1 MAEKKVVKEFN
12 VKLVTLRGDD
22 KDLMKVLEA
31 LVPDTEEIDNSV
43 YNKLALRGIDH
54 HVQVQVEEVE

>member
-43 YNKLALRGIDH
+43 YNKLALRGIDY
-54 HVQVQVEEVE
+54 HVQVQVEEVK